1 MTWVSLAGSLL
12 AVLFVAWLVGRLG
25 LGQGAPLDEVAAR
38 RIAED
43 TFIGHRFGAVA
54 LDRDGRAA
62 LVEGAAGEFALVRA
76 HGDKW
81 VARLLQAPVA
91 ARHEGETLILPAG
104 EAMFGSTTLMLGAD
118 DAARWAPRLQGLR
131 DA

>member
-1 MTWVSLAGSLL
+1 MTWVSLAGSVL
-12 AVLFVAWLVGRLG
+12 AVLFVAWLVGKLG
-25 LGQGAPLDEVAAR
+25 LGRGAPLDEAIAR
-38 RIAED
+38 RIAEE

-62 LVEGAAGEFALVRA
+62 LIEGAAGEIVLVRA

-91 ARHEGETLILPAG
+91 ARREGGTLILPAG